1 MKFQE
6 KLRWVLT
13 GHKKKAIGS
22 LRVRSSRSD
31 VKDGMIRWLR
41 NLNHQKKLVDLSPKS
56 PTYFFSASGK
66 LVVHFAIIHSLNDV
80 HDNPM
85 NHGFSWE
92 NLNRNHRFSHEDH
105 GVMGLSRSKFS
116 QENQFVESGRC
127 RALCARTMPWLHR
140 ICGTRTQERGQARC
154 RGRTGGSPYGCFNGG
169 TPVAGWF
176 ISWKILQDGAP

>member
-1 MKFQE
+1 MVGCQ
-6 KLRWVLT
+6 RWHTVDGCEIWIT
-13 GHKKKAIGS
+13 KKSWLLYPPKAQDI
-22 LRVRSSRSD
+22 
-31 VKDGMIRWLR
+31 
-41 NLNHQKKLVDLSPKS
+41 
-56 PTYFFSASGK
+56 FFSASGK

-92 NLNRNHRFSHEDH
+92 NLNRKPSIFPWRSWCH
-105 GVMGLSRSKFS
+105 GAFRLKFS
-116 QENQFVESGRC
+116 QENQSVESGRC

-169 TPVAGWF
+169 TPVAGWWMVYF
-176 ISWKILQDGAP
+176 MENPTGWGPIVC